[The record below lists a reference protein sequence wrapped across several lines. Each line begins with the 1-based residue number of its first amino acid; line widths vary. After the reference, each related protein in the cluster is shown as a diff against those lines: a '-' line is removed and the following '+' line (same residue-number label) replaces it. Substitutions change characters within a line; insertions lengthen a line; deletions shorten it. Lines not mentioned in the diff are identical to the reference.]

1 MMTGMN
7 RQTGARLEGIDH
19 LKQSVW
25 DILTTPIGTRVM
37 MREYGSELPNVIDKP
52 VNGETIIEVFAAAA
66 DAIDR
71 WEPRFKLRQLAI
83 DEASAAG
90 NVGLILKG
98 IWYPD
103 WPQIEGGRKV
113 EVTL

>member
-7 RQTGARLEGIDH
+7 RSTGARLDGIDH

-37 MREYGSELPNVIDKP
+37 RRDYGSEVPNVIDKP
-52 VNGETIIEVFAAAA
+52 INAEIIVDVFAAAA
-66 DAIDR
+66 DAIDK
-71 WEPRFKLRQLAI
+71 WEPRFKLKQLAI
-83 DEASAAG
+83 PEARADG
-90 NVGLILKG
+90 RVGLELKG

-103 WPQIEGGRKV
+103 WPRREGGREV
-113 EVTL
+113 EVLL

>member
-7 RQTGARLEGIDH
+7 RATGARLEGIDH

-37 MREYGSELPNVIDKP
+37 MREYGSEVPNVIDKP
-52 VNGETIIEVFAAAA
+52 INAETIIDVFAAAA

-71 WEPRFKLRQLAI
+71 WEPRFKLRQLGI
-83 DEASAAG
+83 PEATAAG

-98 IWYPD
+98 FWYPD
-103 WPQIEGGRKV
+103 WPKREGGREV
-113 EVTL
+113 EVIL